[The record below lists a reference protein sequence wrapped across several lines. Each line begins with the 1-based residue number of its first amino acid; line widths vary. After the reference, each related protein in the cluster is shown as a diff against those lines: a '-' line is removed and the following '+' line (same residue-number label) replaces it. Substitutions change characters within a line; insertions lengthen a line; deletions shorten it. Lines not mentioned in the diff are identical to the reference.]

1 MVGTMLDPEAL
12 RPERMR
18 PLRRVEY
25 DRLVD
30 AGVFE
35 DERVELLR
43 GVLVTMSPQGNL
55 HAWITAELTRLLIVQ
70 LAELGLGERFVVRP
84 QLPYAASDDSEPEP
98 DLAVVPH
105 QAFGDPHPDRAL
117 LVIEVADSSLRKDR
131 DIKRDIYAEAGVPEY
146 WIVDVGGRAV
156 EVHTE
161 PRDGAYR
168 SVVRVGLDGVLA
180 PTRLPGVTVPVAAIL
195 R

>member
-1 MVGTMLDPEAL
+1 
-12 RPERMR
+12 MR

-30 AGVFE
+30 AGAFE

-43 GVLVTMSPQGNL
+43 GFLVTMSPQGNL

-70 LAELGLGERFVVRP
+70 LAQRGLDDRFVVRP

-98 DLAVVPH
+98 DLAIVPR

-146 WIVDVGGRAV
+146 WIVDVAGRAV
-156 EVHTE
+156 EVHTT
-161 PRDGAYR
+161 PRDGAFR
-168 SVVRVGLDGVLA
+168 SVVRIGLDGEIV
-180 PTRLPGVTVPVAAIL
+180 PTQLPGVSIRVAAIL
-195 R
+195 S

>member
-1 MVGTMLDPEAL
+1 MVGSMLDPEAL

-18 PLRRVEY
+18 QLRRAEY
-25 DRLVD
+25 DQLVA
-30 AGVFE
+30 AGAFE

-55 HAWITAELTRLLIVQ
+55 HAWITAELNRLLVVQ
-70 LAELGLGERFVVRP
+70 LAQLGLDDRFIVRP
-84 QLPYAASDDSEPEP
+84 QLPYAASEDSEPEP
-98 DLAVVPH
+98 DLAIVPR

-146 WIVDVGGRAV
+146 WIVDVAGRAV
-156 EVHTE
+156 DVHTG
-161 PRDGAYR
+161 PSDGSFR
-168 SVVRVGLDGVLA
+168 SLVRIGIDGELA
-180 PTRLPGVTVPVAAIL
+180 PTQLPGLSVRVAAIL
-195 R
+195 G